1 MADKGF
7 VTRNVALQVAI
18 SKFQNTGGEYG
29 VALAILNAAYGRGGD
44 GHAAIAG
51 ADASRRGA
59 GRHRLADQVGSVL
72 PAPRHARRGAAAME
86 SVQPALAKSLFDSIL
101 LPDGRRLGEVRWS
114 ECPLLAAR
122 YQRLTRILLAC
133 RNFAVPPDATMTLAE
148 IVPEQELEHIVGAVE
163 RLNALD

>member
-51 ADASRRGA
+51 ADASRPGA

-72 PAPRHARRGAAAME
+72 PAPRHARRGAAAMGWSSRRSPSRYSIRSYYPMGGGWARCAGA
-86 SVQPALAKSLFDSIL
+86 SVRYWPPAISGLRASSWRAGTS
-101 LPDGRRLGEVRWS
+101 P
-114 ECPLLAAR
+114 
-122 YQRLTRILLAC
+122 C
-133 RNFAVPPDATMTLAE
+133 RPTPP
-148 IVPEQELEHIVGAVE
+148 
-163 RLNALD
+163 